1 MRIYAIITYVHF
13 PLHLGVTVWFF
24 VVVRVVKPDNSPLCD
39 DVAKQQCLDT
49 SLFWRTAYI
58 VLALLVLLIE
68 FCEIPDV
75 CSIFSS
81 HWTITV
87 GALIVTNYTWQIGRG
102 QSYKRQTRQRTD
114 DAFSVEAEETQYS
127 VLTSS
132 HGLDQVDDPFD
143 NAEQYEPYRE
153 ARSSPP
159 TFTTKIPRTVYSF
172 MDRDRPAVPEEVGY
186 GGGTW
191 TYHEISE
198 EEKAR
203 MGRLEREHFSNT
215 DDAEVLPR
223 YPEH

>member
-1 MRIYAIITYVHF
+1 M
-13 PLHLGVTVWFF
+13 
-24 VVVRVVKPDNSPLCD
+24 
-39 DVAKQQCLDT
+39 
-49 SLFWRTAYI
+49 
-58 VLALLVLLIE
+58 E
-68 FCEIPDV
+68 
-75 CSIFSS
+75 
-81 HWTITV
+81 
-87 GALIVTNYTWQIGRG
+87 
-102 QSYKRQTRQRTD
+102 TR
-114 DAFSVEAEETQYS
+114 YS

-132 HGLDQVDDPFD
+132 HGLDQVDGPFD
-143 NAEQYEPYRE
+143 NYEPYRE
-153 ARSSPP
+153 A
-159 TFTTKIPRTVYSF
+159 TIKIPRTVYSF